1 MLHKLVHIKNVGKFY
16 NYNSGSDNWNGI
28 LKKVSTIYA
37 ENGSG
42 KTTFTQIIK
51 AISDEDNQYILK
63 RKSLGSNGPI
73 SVQILDDNKKPIK
86 YSSNQWNRHINNIEV
101 FDFLFVESNVYLIT
115 LGNYENPG
123 TLFEVVIGD
132 EAIQLFNQI
141 KDLRAERKR
150 QTQRRRNLRF
160 KIKSCEA
167 SEKNKLEILV
177 QKSLVRSSQIN
188 SEIVQLE
195 KKLSIVAE
203 DFGKLYLQKN

>member
-1 MLHKLVHIKNVGKFY
+1 M
-16 NYNSGSDNWNGI
+16 
-28 LKKVSTIYA
+28 
-37 ENGSG
+37 
-42 KTTFTQIIK
+42 
-51 AISDEDNQYILK
+51 
-63 RKSLGSNGPI
+63 
-73 SVQILDDNKKPIK
+73 
-86 YSSNQWNRHINNIEV
+86 
-101 FDFLFVESNVYLIT
+101 
-115 LGNYENPG
+115 
-123 TLFEVVIGD
+123 VIGD

>member
-1 MLHKLVHIKNVGKFY
+1 M
-16 NYNSGSDNWNGI
+16 
-28 LKKVSTIYA
+28 
-37 ENGSG
+37 
-42 KTTFTQIIK
+42 
-51 AISDEDNQYILK
+51 
-63 RKSLGSNGPI
+63 
-73 SVQILDDNKKPIK
+73 
-86 YSSNQWNRHINNIEV
+86 
-101 FDFLFVESNVYLIT
+101 IT

-141 KDLRAERKR
+141 KDLRTKRKR
-150 QTQRRRNLRF
+150 QTQRRKNLRF

-203 DFGKLYLQKN
+203 DFGNYIFKKLTSILDSLAPIFSLQN